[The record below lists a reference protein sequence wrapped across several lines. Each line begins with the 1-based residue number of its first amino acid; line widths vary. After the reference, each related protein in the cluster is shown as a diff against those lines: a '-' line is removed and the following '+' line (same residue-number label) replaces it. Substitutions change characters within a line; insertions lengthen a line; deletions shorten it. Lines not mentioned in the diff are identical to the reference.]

1 MSLGVI
7 VLSNFNKP
15 KMKNIFFIA
24 LAVVGINTVRAQSYL
39 GYFSDNYSGT
49 QGLLYNPSNVVDSP
63 FKIDINL
70 FSGSVFGSNDYYG
83 VKFTDVIK
91 SDYDF
96 EASAK
101 KFPMNSNNAFINV
114 DTQGLSVMFN
124 ITPKHSL
131 GLFTRGRAIVNAT
144 DINGNT
150 FSELD
155 KDFKGDVD
163 YSINE
168 GNYNMTGN
176 SWAEVGLTYGTI
188 LLDKGQ
194 HFLKAGLT
202 AKYLQG
208 LANTYSQGKNLS
220 IVYDANAPILG
231 IPTPGNNEVTVSGE
245 VIYGGTNDFEESAKD
260 FDFNSTSRGFAAD
273 LGLIYEW
280 RPEDAIKANNANR
293 YKLKFGLSV
302 TDLGSLKFK
311 NDTLKRYV
319 LNKTVNA
326 IELEGKDYE
335 EILAMFATL
344 APTQEKSVKS
354 VLPTALHANIDW
366 NIYNKFYLNL
376 NGDIGLTAKDGLNTN
391 FNPTTVTFTPR
402 YESKWIGVFL
412 PVNYSEYR
420 DFQAGFGFRAGPLF
434 LGSGSIITNLFNDDS
449 KGADIYAGLRVPIYG
464 GKRVPKVN
472 DKDGDGVVD
481 KEDICPD
488 VAGPIDNR
496 GCPYKDSDKDGII
509 DKEDH
514 CPNEPGEKDN
524 RGCPWVDSDKD
535 GILDKDDKCSDKPG
549 PKENKGCPWPDKDG
563 DTVID
568 KDDKCPDVKGTVKNN
583 GCPEVTDEVIKKL
596 NDYAKTILF
605 DTSKATFQQQTYPVL
620 QAMVA
625 ILKEYPSSK
634 FSIEG
639 HTDSDG
645 KDTLNQKLS
654 EDRAAA
660 VKNYLIEN
668 GVDASRLTS
677 VGYGET
683 KPIASNKTKVGK
695 AQNRRVEV
703 KLIK

>member
-1 MSLGVI
+1 MKKNLILVLMAVI
-7 VLSNFNKP
+7 AYSVK
-15 KMKNIFFIA
+15 
-24 LAVVGINTVRAQSYL
+24 AQSYL

-49 QGLLYNPSNVVDSP
+49 NGILYNPANVTDSP
-63 FKIDINL
+63 YKFDINL
-70 FSGSVFGSNDYYG
+70 ISGSVFGSNDYYG

-114 DTQGLSVMFN
+114 DVQGLSVMFN
-124 ITPKHSL
+124 VSPKHSL
-131 GLFTRGRAIVNAT
+131 GVFTRGRAIVNAT
-144 DINGNT
+144 DINGT
-150 FSELD
+150 IFSRVDSGFLGNN
-155 KDFKGDVD
+155 DFT
-163 YSINE
+163 INE
-168 GNYNMTGN
+168 DDYNIAGN

-188 LLDKGQ
+188 LIDKDH
-194 HFLKAGLT
+194 HFLKAGLS

-208 LANTYSQGKNLS
+208 IANTYSSGKN
-220 IVYDANAPILG
+220 IVIEYDETLNPLFS
-231 IPTPGNNEVTVSGE
+231 TVKATGE
-245 VIYGGTNDFEESAKD
+245 VVYGGTTDFEKTAKD
-260 FDFNSTSRGFAAD
+260 FDFDSNARGFAAD
-273 LGLIYEW
+273 LGIVYEW
-280 RPEDAIKANNANR
+280 RPDRVIVNSLSK
-293 YKLKFGLSV
+293 YKLKLGLSL

-311 NDTLKRYV
+311 NDTLRRYT
-319 LNKTVNA
+319 LNNTVSTIAVDNA
-326 IELEGKDYE
+326 NNFQEMLELFDTDGP
-335 EILAMFATL
+335 EIV
-344 APTQEKSVKS
+344 KSVKA
-354 VLPTALHANIDW
+354 VLPTALHANVDW
-366 NIYNKFYLNL
+366 NIYQRFFLNL
-376 NGDIGLTAKDGLNTN
+376 NGDLGLTAKDGLNKN
-391 FNPTTVTFTPR
+391 FNPTTVTLTPR
-402 YESKWIGVFL
+402 YESKWIGVYL

-434 LGSGSIITNLFNDDS
+434 LGSGSIITNLFNNES

-464 GKRVPKVN
+464 SKRTPKVN

-481 KEDICPD
+481 KKDFCPD
-488 VAGPIDNR
+488 LAGPIDNR

-514 CPNEPGEKDN
+514 CPNEPGEKEN

-563 DTVID
+563 DSVID
-568 KDDKCPDVKGTVKNN
+568 KEDKCPDVKGTVKNN

-605 DTSKATFQQQTYPVL
+605 DTSKSTFQQQTYPVL
-620 QAMVA
+620 QAMLA

-668 GVDASRLTS
+668 GVDAGRLTS

-683 KPIASNKTKVGK
+683 KPIASNKTKTGK

>member
-1 MSLGVI
+1 
-7 VLSNFNKP
+7 
-15 KMKNIFFIA
+15 MKNILLIA
-24 LAVVGINTVRAQSYL
+24 LAVAGINTVKAQSYL
-39 GYFSDNYSGT
+39 GYFNDNYSGT
-49 QGLLYNPSNVVDSP
+49 QGLLYNPANVVDSP

-124 ITPKHSL
+124 IAPKHSL

-144 DINGNT
+144 DINGTT
-150 FSELD
+150 FSRLD
-155 KDFKGDVD
+155 SGFLDSAEDP
-163 YSINE
+163 INE
-168 GNYNMTGN
+168 GDYNLVGN

-188 LLDKGQ
+188 LLDKGE
-194 HFLKAGLT
+194 HFLKAGIT
-202 AKYLQG
+202 GKYLQG
-208 LANTYSQGKNLS
+208 LANTYSNGKGVNVKYTDN
-220 IVYDANAPILG
+220 I
-231 IPTPGNNEVTVSGE
+231 IPTLSTVTASGE
-245 VIYGGTNDFEESAKD
+245 IVYGGTTDFEESAKD
-260 FDFNSTSRGFAAD
+260 FDFGSKSRGFAAD
-273 LGLIYEW
+273 LGVVYEW
-280 RPEDAIKANNANR
+280 RPDQVVVNSLSK

-311 NDTLKRYV
+311 NDTLRRYSFNNVTVSAQQVDDAEDFQDV
-319 LNKTVNA
+319 L
-326 IELEGKDYE
+326 ELFDATP
-335 EILAMFATL
+335 EIT
-344 APTQEKSVKS
+344 KSVKA

-366 NIYNKFYLNL
+366 NIYQRFFLNL
-376 NGDIGLTAKDGLNTN
+376 NGDLGLTAKDGLNKN
-391 FNPTTVTFTPR
+391 FNPTTVTLTPR
-402 YESKWIGVFL
+402 YESKWIGVYL

-434 LGSGSIITNLFNDDS
+434 LGSGSIITNLINDDS
-449 KGADIYAGLRVPIYG
+449 KGADVYAGLRVPIYG
-464 GKRVPKVN
+464 GKRTPKIN

-488 VAGPIDNR
+488 VAGPIENR
-496 GCPYKDSDKDGII
+496 GCPYKDSDKDGVI

-514 CPNEPGEKDN
+514 CPNVPGEKDN
-524 RGCPWVDSDKD
+524 RGCPWEDSDKD
-535 GILDKDDKCSDKPG
+535 GILDKDDKCSDVPG
-549 PKENKGCPWPDKDG
+549 PKENKGCPWPDSDKDG
-563 DTVID
+563 IID
-568 KDDKCPDVKGTVKNN
+568 KEDRCPDVKGTVKNN

-605 DTSKATFQQQTYPVL
+605 DTSKSTFQQQTYPVL

-683 KPIASNKTKVGK
+683 KPIASNKTKAGK